1 MTVSP
6 GQLSLP
12 LFEPDER
19 IEKRTRPSATR
30 PRSRPAVA
38 SSRSETPPADPA
50 PSAQRTPDSTPGLL
64 TTYEAADLLHVHP
77 RTVQRLVEPGE
88 LGAVRLGSA
97 VRFDPLDLTALTER
111 LKRSAPTRAVP
122 PNAAVRRGRAAS
134 RSFADRL
141 RSQRMSIERRR
152 RSDGRTVYVVRW
164 YESGRGS
171 ARRKRSFDR
180 RGDAELFEASLR
192 RARQLGQ
199 LASEVIGSNATLE
212 EFLVE
217 WWDTYA
223 VTHLRPSTLETYTTL
238 LDRWIVPY
246 LGRKRLREITRQ
258 TIDSYTARL
267 RVDGAGAPTINR
279 TLGVLQ
285 GVFHRAVEWR
295 RLAWNPVVGVRRVAH
310 SRAETIDA
318 RTPETVEA
326 IRARLDP
333 QNAALVSVLAYE
345 GLRPAEAYALLWGDV
360 IDDRGR
366 PRKRL
371 RVERAISGN
380 EVTTTKSQRG
390 REPELFTPV
399 ARELV
404 ELYLARGRP
413 DRAAL
418 VFPDSQDG
426 HLRRQNWRRRVW
438 IPALE
443 RAGIPY
449 FRSYDLR
456 HHLRDAAPL
465 RGADAERGRRAPRP
479 RRPRLHRAH
488 LRARDARRPPPAPRP
503 DRAGDPD
510 GTRRRRA

>member
-77 RTVQRLVEPGE
+77 RTVQRLVERGE

-326 IRARLDP
+326 IPPGSTRRTPRSSASWRTKAFVRARP
-333 QNAALVSVLAYE
+333 TRSSGATSSTTAANL
-345 GLRPAEAYALLWGDV
+345 
-360 IDDRGR
+360 
-366 PRKRL
+366 
-371 RVERAISGN
+371 
-380 EVTTTKSQRG
+380 Q
-390 REPELFTPV
+390 
-399 ARELV
+399 
-404 ELYLARGRP
+404 
-413 DRAAL
+413 AA
-418 VFPDSQDG
+418 SC
-426 HLRRQNWRRRVW
+426 
-438 IPALE
+438 
-443 RAGIPY
+443 
-449 FRSYDLR
+449 
-456 HHLRDAAPL
+456 
-465 RGADAERGRRAPRP
+465 
-479 RRPRLHRAH
+479 
-488 LRARDARRPPPAPRP
+488 RARDLRRGGHDDEIETRPRAGAVHPGRARARRALPRV
-503 DRAGDPD
+503 R
-510 GTRRRRA
+510 